1 MKGRIHI
8 LIWRYDAAVF
18 LFRLRKTTI
27 SFGMVD
33 VEVKIMRTMTS
44 EASPFEAMCVL
55 HALDLP
61 PNTRGHRQLFAL
73 HSYCVMSS

>member
-1 MKGRIHI
+1 MKGYSRD

-18 LFRLRKTTI
+18 LVGLRKTTI

-33 VEVKIMRTMTS
+33 VQFKIMNVMAS
-44 EASPFEAMCVL
+44 EASQFEATCIL

-61 PNTRGHRQLFAL
+61 PNTRGH
-73 HSYCVMSS
+73 SSPRYTHTLL